1 MLSKMSKRLL
11 SLLLLSLHLVLTSPS
26 AHALE
31 IPLLTWERGKV
42 QNIVVGDAS
51 KQKNWTIKLLSEKN
65 VEVTFTNSRE
75 NSRGFIVYSGELPAD
90 MPLGQYSVIVFG
102 DGSSSGTQLALVR
115 VIELE
120 HFNILDS
127 THDVGLL
134 GICLTFLL
142 VFLSTMKAK
151 KYASIRFFKEGKL
164 IEDGS
169 LLYAKSIPRFAYKY
183 YHYRANSLKSFK
195 PSLLKFLL
203 EFDDSF
209 LHKLSPLAW
218 VLLPTVGLIAG
229 IHGGFA
235 TGHETLKFPLY
246 SLALLTSISMLDSYS
261 AIFALSGFVISQII
275 LGEVMNFR
283 VVVELGALG
292 LAWVGTSL
300 LSSHLQLLVSQE
312 IGRGGRFSKALPK
325 KILMVFASSS
335 ASSVFFFLAFLLAQ
349 SLSDNSVISRSQ
361 VLFVAAIA
369 GLVSAIKYF
378 VHEAKDVKI
387 MTSEK
392 MKSLTDSPFNVD
404 QIFRPFWLSLII
416 LATFFGAFVWTESW
430 SISLLFGFLN
440 IIYFGLLTLQF
451 SSHNFRYILKWKRS
465 ILVEPLT
472 MALLSYCLF
481 LYIDKLPLQT
491 SDRSMIFIFSV
502 YIISIIHKILSNLLD
517 ITENPKVNQ

>member
-1 MLSKMSKRLL
+1 MSKKLFSFL
-11 SLLLLSLHLVLTSPS
+11 FAALYLLLSVPS
-26 AHALE
+26 AHAVE

-42 QNIVVGDAS
+42 QNIVVGNAE
-51 KQKNWTIKLLSEKN
+51 QQGNWKVNLLSEKN
-65 VEVTFTNSRE
+65 PAVTFTPSKV
-75 NSRGFIVYSGELPAD
+75 NSRGFIVYSGELPTNL
-90 MPLGQYSVIVFG
+90 PLGQYSVVVFG

-115 VIELE
+115 IIELK
-120 HFNILDS
+120 HFSILES
-127 THDVGLL
+127 THDIGIL

-151 KYASIRFFKEGKL
+151 KYASIRFFKEDKL

-183 YHYRANSLKSFK
+183 YQYRANSLKSFK

-229 IHGGFA
+229 IQGGFA
-235 TGHETLKFPLY
+235 TGHDTLKFPLY
-246 SLALLTSISMLDSYS
+246 SLALLTSISMIDSYS
-261 AIFALSGFVISQII
+261 AIFVLSGFVISQII

-283 VVVELGALG
+283 VVVELAALG

-312 IGRGGRFSKALPK
+312 IGRGGRFNKALPK
-325 KILMVFASSS
+325 KILMVLASSS
-335 ASSVFFFLAFLLAQ
+335 ASGVFFFLAFLLAQ

-361 VLFVAAIA
+361 VLIVAALT
-369 GLVSAIKYF
+369 GLITAIKCF

-387 MTSEK
+387 ITSAR
-392 MKSLTDSPFNVD
+392 MKSLKDNSFNVD
-404 QIFRPFWLSLII
+404 QIFSPFWLTSLI

-430 SISLLFGFLN
+430 TISLLFGFLN

-451 SSHNFRYILKWKRS
+451 SSHNFRYVLKWKRS
-465 ILVEPLT
+465 ILIEPLT
-472 MALLSYCLF
+472 MALLSYCVF

-517 ITENPKVNQ
+517 ITENPKVN